1 MKEKAEFKFRPSK
14 VKFAKIETTVGAINY
29 VRQSLNKQTA
39 KFCKVA
45 IEATLVIDVCSL
57 NPFILPQN

>member
-45 IEATLVIDVCSL
+45 IEATLAKNNSFLLLSAEIA
-57 NPFILPQN
+57 

>member
-45 IEATLVIDVCSL
+45 IEATLAKNNSFL
-57 NPFILPQN
+57 